1 MVEKSPQMR
10 AWKRYPGI
18 EGELYEM
25 AVEYKD
31 YYKLLGVERS
41 AKKEEI
47 AKAYKKL
54 ARKHHPDLNP
64 GDKKAE
70 DKFKDINE
78 AYEVLKDE
86 EKRRLYDQLGA
97 DWQHGQ
103 QFRQPPGFEGMRF
116 GGGRGGQGAQSFD
129 ASAFSDFFESMFGGG
144 GFAQAQGG
152 GRNAGF
158 TGDPFASFSARPT
171 KGQDVEAQIE
181 LSLEEAFQG
190 GKKTVSLQNAS
201 GVVRNLE
208 LNVPAGVKNGAKIR
222 LSGQGEPGAKGPGD
236 LYLHVRLAPHHLFSL
251 DDNDVLYDL
260 PLAPWEAVLGAKV
273 LVPTLDGNVELTIP
287 KGSGSGKKF
296 RLRGRGLGAGTAK
309 GDQFVRLTIK
319 VPETLSPE
327 EEELWK
333 KLQEKS
339 AFNPRS

>member
-1 MVEKSPQMR
+1 
-10 AWKRYPGI
+10 
-18 EGELYEM
+18 M

-54 ARKHHPDLNP
+54 ARKHHPDLNQ

-70 DKFKDINE
+70 DTFKDINE
-78 AYEVLKDE
+78 AYEVLKDD

-116 GGGRGGQGAQSFD
+116 GGGSGAYGGQGFD
-129 ASAFSDFFESMFGGG
+129 PSAFSDFFESIFGGGGGG
-144 GFAQAQGG
+144 GFARAQGG
-152 GRNAGF
+152 RNQGYGA
-158 TGDPFASFSARPT
+158 DPFASFSSRQA
-171 KGQDVEAQIE
+171 KGQDVEAHIE
-181 LSLEEAFQG
+181 LTLEEAFKG
-190 GKKTVSLQNAS
+190 GKKTVSLQNAT
-201 GVVRNLE
+201 GAVRNLE
-208 LNVPAGVKNGAKIR
+208 LNIPAGVKNGAKIR

-251 DDNDVLYDL
+251 DENDVLYDL

-273 LVPTLDGNVELTIP
+273 LVPTLDGNVELNIP
-287 KGSGSGKKF
+287 SGSGSGKKF
-296 RLRGRGLGAGTAK
+296 RLRGRGLGSGTGK

-319 VPETLSPE
+319 VPETLEPE

-333 KLQEKS
+333 KLQEIS
-339 AFNPRS
+339 PFSPR